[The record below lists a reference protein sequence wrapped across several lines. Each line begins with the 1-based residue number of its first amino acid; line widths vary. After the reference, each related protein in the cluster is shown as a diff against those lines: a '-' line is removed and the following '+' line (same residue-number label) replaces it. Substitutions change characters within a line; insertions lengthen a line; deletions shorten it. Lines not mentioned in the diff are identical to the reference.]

1 MHNSLLCL
9 KFILYHQDPW
19 YNKSF
24 LFKLPSNNIFFH
36 FYIALNVSF
45 ITFLHLSSVS
55 EVYVSPAILVF
66 NTALH
71 NFNNCSFIIYNSVGW
86 VHIHF
91 LKKKKVCYSL
101 FLQMKF
107 TMYLSGSRKC
117 FSKS

>member
-1 MHNSLLCL
+1 MHNSLPCL
-9 KFILYHQDPW
+9 KFILYHQDLW

-24 LFKLPSNNIFFH
+24 LLKLAFNNIFSH
-36 FYIALNVSF
+36 FYIASNVSF
-45 ITFLHLSSVS
+45 ITFLCLSSVS

-86 VHIHF
+86 LHIHF
-91 LKKKKVCYSL
+91 LKKKVCYFL